1 MRRCQG
7 FLFAYLKFIVQFFN
21 PFVSFLY
28 LSQLFLL
35 NFLKTTILSNPTN
48 CLLKNYQSICTQIMG
63 VLGFEAR

>member
-7 FLFAYLKFIVQFFN
+7 FLFAYLKFIVQFLI